1 LFGRLTAGELSLL
14 TREDNVGNI
23 SGHRR
28 DALDVRMPQLI
39 RSAVLN
45 NYVELSRSLGLDPY
59 RMIVAYG
66 LPAACLD
73 DPEIKVPLTS
83 VLRLLE
89 ESALQSGKPDFGLRL
104 ANNRT
109 LANVGALALLVR
121 EQPTIRKALDA
132 LASYIFLHSE
142 ALVVRI
148 VEEDDLLINFIIETG
163 RPLPMR
169 QAVELGIGFLH
180 RSFQRLFRQ
189 RWRPQAV
196 CFSHAPPNRL
206 DAHRRFFGVE
216 VRFNQD
222 FNGMICA
229 SHDVDVAVPAA
240 DAVMAKQVQQYLN
253 TLASRRTSKLSETVR
268 ECIYLMLPS
277 GLCTVDTVAKRM
289 GINRRTLHRHL
300 AREGQTFSSIIDAV
314 RAELATRYIGSR
326 DLASISDLLGFSARS
341 AFSRWFRSQFGCSVS
356 EWRATEP
363 LPPQLNLPGASS
375 LAGLPK

>member
-1 LFGRLTAGELSLL
+1 
-14 TREDNVGNI
+14 
-23 SGHRR
+23 
-28 DALDVRMPQLI
+28 MPQLI
-39 RSAVLN
+39 RSAVFN

-66 LPAACLD
+66 LPAACLE

-104 ANNRT
+104 AENRT
-109 LANVGALALLVR
+109 LANVGAFALLVR
-121 EQPTIRKALDA
+121 EQPTIRKALDT
-132 LASYIFLHSE
+132 LAGYMFLHSE

-148 VEEDDLLINFIIETG
+148 VEEEDLLIVNFIIETG
-163 RPLPMR
+163 RPVPMH

-180 RSFQRLFRQ
+180 RSFQRLFRE

-206 DAHRRFFGVE
+206 DAHRRFFGAE

-222 FNGMICA
+222 FNGMVCA
-229 SHDVDVAVPAA
+229 SRDLDVAVPAA
-240 DAVMAKQVQQYLN
+240 DAAMAKQVQQYLD
-253 TLASRRTSKLSETVR
+253 TLASRRTSNLSETVR
-268 ECIYLMLPS
+268 ECVYLMLPS
-277 GLCTVDTVAKRM
+277 GPCTVDTVAKRM
-289 GINRRTLHRHL
+289 GLNRRTLHRHL
-300 AREGQTFSSIIDAV
+300 GREGQTFSSIIDAV

-341 AFSRWFRSQFGCSVS
+341 AFSRWFRGQFGCSVS
-356 EWRATEP
+356 EWRATQ
-363 LPPQLNLPGASS
+363 LSPPKLNLPAASS
-375 LAGLPK
+375 RAGLAK

>member
-132 LASYIFLHSE
+132 PSSS
-142 ALVVRI
+142 
-148 VEEDDLLINFIIETG
+148 G
-163 RPLPMR
+163 
-169 QAVELGIGFLH
+169 
-180 RSFQRLFRQ
+180 S
-189 RWRPQAV
+189 
-196 CFSHAPPNRL
+196 
-206 DAHRRFFGVE
+206 
-216 VRFNQD
+216 
-222 FNGMICA
+222 
-229 SHDVDVAVPAA
+229 
-240 DAVMAKQVQQYLN
+240 
-253 TLASRRTSKLSETVR
+253 SRRTT
-268 ECIYLMLPS
+268 Y
-277 GLCTVDTVAKRM
+277 
-289 GINRRTLHRHL
+289 
-300 AREGQTFSSIIDAV
+300 
-314 RAELATRYIGSR
+314 
-326 DLASISDLLGFSARS
+326 
-341 AFSRWFRSQFGCSVS
+341 
-356 EWRATEP
+356 
-363 LPPQLNLPGASS
+363 
-375 LAGLPK
+375 